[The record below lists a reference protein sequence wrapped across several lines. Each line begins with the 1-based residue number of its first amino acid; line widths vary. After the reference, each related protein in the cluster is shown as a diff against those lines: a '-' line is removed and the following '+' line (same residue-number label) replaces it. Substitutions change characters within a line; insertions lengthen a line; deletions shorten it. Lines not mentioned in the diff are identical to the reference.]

1 MEAAMNVAAILA
13 QKGRDVITIPPH
25 TTLNEAAHVLAEHR
39 IGAVVVAGRDADVAG
54 VFSERDLARAVS
66 RDGAAVLD
74 QPVSSVMSRALV
86 TASSTT
92 HIDTLM
98 ELMTERRVRHIIIMD
113 DGRMS
118 GFVSIGDVVKR
129 KIESAEAE
137 AGALKA
143 YIETA

>member
-1 MEAAMNVAAILA
+1 MNVAAILA
-13 QKGRDVITIPPH
+13 QKGRDVITIAPH
-25 TTLNEAAHVLAEHR
+25 TTLAEATHVLAEHR
-39 IGAVVVAGRDADVAG
+39 IGAVVVADRDGDVAG
-54 VFSERDLARAVS
+54 VFSERDLARAIS

-74 QPVSSVMSRALV
+74 QPVSSVMTRALV

-92 HIDTLM
+92 HIDALM
-98 ELMTERRVRHIIIMD
+98 ELMTEKRVRHIIIMD

-129 KIESAEAE
+129 KIESVQAE

>member
-1 MEAAMNVAAILA
+1 MNVAGILA
-13 QKGRDVITIPPH
+13 QKGADVITIAP
-25 TTLNEAAHVLAEHR
+25 TASLTEACDVLAEHR
-39 IGAVVVAGRDADVAG
+39 IGAVVVAGKDGSVAG
-54 VFSERDLARAVS
+54 VFSERDVVRAIS
-66 RDGAAVLD
+66 RDGAGVLS
-74 QPVSSVMSRALV
+74 QPVSSVMTRTLI

-92 HIDTLM
+92 TINSLM
-98 ELMTERRVRHIIIMD
+98 ELMTENRVRHIIIMD
-113 DGRMS
+113 EGRLA

>member
-1 MEAAMNVAAILA
+1 MNVAGILA
-13 QKGRDVITIPPH
+13 QKGAHVITVPP
-25 TTLNEAAHVLAEHR
+25 TASLTEACDVLTEHR
-39 IGAVVVAGRDADVAG
+39 IGAVVVAGPDGKAVG
-54 VFSERDLARAVS
+54 VFSERDVVRAIS
-66 RDGAAVLD
+66 RDGAGVLD
-74 QPVSSVMSRALV
+74 QPVSSVMTRALI

-92 HIDTLM
+92 SINSLM
-98 ELMTERRVRHIIIMD
+98 ELMTEKRVRHIIIMD
-113 DGRMS
+113 EGRLA

>member
-1 MEAAMNVAAILA
+1 MNVAAILA
-13 QKGRDVITIPPH
+13 QKGHDVITIPPQAS
-25 TTLNEAAHVLAEHR
+25 LIEASHILSEHR
-39 IGAVVVAGRDADVAG
+39 IGAVVVAGPGGEVVG

-66 RDGAAVLD
+66 RSGAAVLD

-86 TASSTT
+86 TASSIT

-98 ELMTERRVRHIIIMD
+98 ELMTEKRVRHIIIMD

-118 GFVSIGDVVKR
+118 GFVSIGDIVKR

>member
-1 MEAAMNVAAILA
+1 MNVAAILA
-13 QKGRDVITIPPH
+13 QKGHDVITIPPGAS
-25 TTLNEAAHVLAEHR
+25 LIEASHVLAEHR
-39 IGAVVVAGRDADVAG
+39 IGAVVVAGIEGQVVG

-66 RDGAAVLD
+66 RDGPAVLD
-74 QPVSSVMSRALV
+74 QPVSSVMSRSLV
-86 TASSTT
+86 TAGSST
-92 HIDTLM
+92 HINTVM
-98 ELMTERRVRHIIIMD
+98 ELMTQKRVRHIIIMD
-113 DGRMS
+113 EGQMV

>member
-1 MEAAMNVAAILA
+1 MNVAAILA
-13 QKGRDVITIPPH
+13 QKGHDVITIPPNAS
-25 TTLNEAAHVLAEHR
+25 LIEASHVLLEHR
-39 IGAVVVAGRDADVAG
+39 IGAVVVAGQGGEVVG

-66 RDGAAVLD
+66 RDGAVVLE

-98 ELMTERRVRHIIIMD
+98 ELMTEKRVRHIIIMD
-113 DGRMS
+113 GGRMS